1 MNNELLNRLWE
12 VYCRVYYKGNDE
24 SYMSSVYLS
33 FKNIY
38 NKDLNWL
45 IHTVSKA
52 YLVGI
57 IGVKNNLLLNQ
68 LINSDDI
75 SNHIIAFEMIYK
87 HYLDNNK
94 K

>member
-1 MNNELLNRLWE
+1 MNINDELLDRLWKI
-12 VYCRVYYKGNDE
+12 YCKGDNE
-24 SYMSSVYLS
+24 SYMSDIYKS

-45 IHTVSKA
+45 IHTVSKS

-57 IGVKNNLLLNQ
+57 IGVKNNLLLAQ

>member
-1 MNNELLNRLWE
+1 MNDELLDRLWE
-12 VYCRVYYKGNDE
+12 VFCNCRGNNLTCT
-24 SYMSSVYLS
+24 YIS

-38 NKDLNWL
+38 DKELNWL
-45 IHTVSKA
+45 IYTVSKS
-52 YLVGI
+52 YLAGVIGI
-57 IGVKNNLLLNQ
+57 KNNLLLVQ

>member
-1 MNNELLNRLWE
+1 MNDELLNRLWE
-12 VYCRVYYKGNDE
+12 VYCKGDDE
-24 SYMSSVYLS
+24 SYMSSVYIS
-33 FKNIY
+33 FKDIY
-38 NKDLNWL
+38 DKELNWL
-45 IHTVSKA
+45 IYTVSKA
-52 YLVGI
+52 YLVGV
-57 IGVKNNLLLNQ
+57 IGVKNNLLLTQ